1 MARVGHF
8 DIMSEQP
15 EKTIEFMSKVF
26 GWTFHKWDGPMEYWL
41 VGTGEA
47 PEPGINGGLGRGKP
61 VTSDL
66 VLSITGV
73 KLDATLQA
81 VEATGGKV
89 LRPRMPIPGVGW
101 YASIQCPD
109 GNIFG
114 LIEDDPG
121 AKAAIGLRLRT

>member
-26 GWTFHKWDGPMEYWL
+26 GWTFRKWDGPMEYWL
-41 VGTGEA
+41 VGTGA
-47 PEPGINGGLGRGKP
+47 DSEPGIDGGLGRGKP
-61 VTSDL
+61 VMSDV
-66 VLSITGV
+66 VLTITGV
-73 KLDATLQA
+73 KLDATVKA
-81 VEATGGKV
+81 VESAGGKV

-101 YASIQCPD
+101 YAGIQCPD

-114 LIEDDPG
+114 LMEDDPA
-121 AKAAIGLRLRT
+121 AK